1 MLIRPAAL
9 EDAPAISAMLQEL
22 VAAGKRTARADADF
36 VRTHYITGGLLCSVA
51 VEGDEILGLQ
61 SLKRAEAGNPYDT
74 PEGWGIIGTHVS
86 PRAARKGVGR
96 GLFAASLAA
105 AEQAGLPA
113 IEAYIQRSNTEGH
126 GYYGAMSFRP
136 WREDDKAIARRYDL
150 T

>member
-1 MLIRPAAL
+1 MQIRPATL

-22 VAAGKRTARADADF
+22 VAAGKRTSRADADF

-51 VEGDEILGLQ
+51 VEGDGILGLQ
-61 SLKRAEAGNPYDT
+61 SLMRAEAGNPYDT

-105 AEQAGLPA
+105 AEQAGLPV
-113 IEAYIQRSNTEGH
+113 IEAYIQRGNAAGQ
-126 GYYGAMSFRP
+126 GYYGAMGFTA
-136 WREDDKAIARRYDL
+136 WREDDTAIARRYDL
-150 T
+150 A